1 MVRGLSLG
9 EPLKVYRC
17 VPNVSDPRASWRA
30 AIRSE
35 RQPRVYQEAYVY
47 RFPARAALSL
57 PAGAT
62 SICTSPASPDGD
74 ACSVRL
80 ERGLFIK

>member
-1 MVRGLSLG
+1 MTDLG
-9 EPLKVYRC
+9 VTLPPTCSTY
-17 VPNVSDPRASWRA
+17 SGSA
-30 AIRSE
+30 ANSAANRSE